1 MFGLKL
7 IEFDNS
13 DGTIKSFNK
22 IFPNTPLTGDG
33 HVEIL
38 EITEFNKG
46 NLYIRDISVDGKVF
60 AFDFGQKNFVNPA
73 YFMEEK
79 VRFKYV
85 VENLEEKVIAVAYNI
100 KDLSKKIGYS
110 ESVIKNILSNSMPNE
125 LRVRYNFNI
134 KRTDLWNI
142 FVILIFINFC
152 FL

>member
-13 DGTIKSFNK
+13 NGTVESFNE
-22 IFPNTPLTGDG
+22 IFPNTPLTGSG

-38 EITEFNKG
+38 KITEFNKG

-100 KDLSKKIGYS
+100 KDLSKKIGHS

-125 LRVRYNFNI
+125 LRVKYNFNI
-134 KRTDLWNI
+134 KRTD
-142 FVILIFINFC
+142 V
-152 FL
+152 